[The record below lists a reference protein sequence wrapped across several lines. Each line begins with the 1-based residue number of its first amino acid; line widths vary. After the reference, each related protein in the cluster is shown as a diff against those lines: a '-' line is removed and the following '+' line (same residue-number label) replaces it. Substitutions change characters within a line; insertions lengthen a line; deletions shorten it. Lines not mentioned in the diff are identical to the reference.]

1 MYNIIYIYIYIHV
14 IYILYTHTHSHT
26 YTHTICFCILVITS
40 NATMKLGC
48 RYQLKLV
55 FSFPLAIYPGV
66 ELLDHKV
73 ISFLI
78 FWDPL
83 YYFLQWLHQFT
94 LPLCCHIILVTT
106 PVVSLFLT
114 VHTVQLLIE
123 LTVGQ
128 VWMEKLKENSRS
140 HRNCTH
146 IYFFPYWHSSLSS
159 RHTIFSL
166 LMVDPVGTAIMLLEC
181 SHNLVPVQL

>member
-1 MYNIIYIYIYIHV
+1 MQYLPDPSMLFKMEIFHAFLWLHNILIYVCIILYIYIHV
-14 IYILYTHTHSHT
+14 IYIIYIYIYIYTH
-26 YTHTICFCILVITS
+26 THTICFCILVITS

-83 YYFLQWLHQFT
+83 YYFLQWLHQVT
-94 LPLCCHIILVTT
+94 SPLCCRIILVST
-106 PVVSLFLT
+106 PVGS
-114 VHTVQLLIE
+114 
-123 LTVGQ
+123 
-128 VWMEKLKENSRS
+128 
-140 HRNCTH
+140 C
-146 IYFFPYWHSSLSS
+146 SSLCTLFNCSLNS
-159 RHTIFSL
+159 QQAKCGWRSWEKTQGVTGAAHTFILSL
-166 LMVDPVGTAIMLLEC
+166 LA
-181 SHNLVPVQL
+181 